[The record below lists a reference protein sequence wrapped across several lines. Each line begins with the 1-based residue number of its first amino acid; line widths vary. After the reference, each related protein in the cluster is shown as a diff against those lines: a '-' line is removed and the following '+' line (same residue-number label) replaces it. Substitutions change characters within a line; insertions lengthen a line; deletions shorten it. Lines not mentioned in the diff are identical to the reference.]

1 MLSTQQKSSTS
12 PAFVKS
18 QDVTGDTD
26 DVVQEKYNILLF
38 K

>member
-1 MLSTQQKSSTS
+1 MLPAQQKCSES

-18 QDVTGDTD
+18 QGITEDTD
-26 DVVQEKYNILLF
+26 DVLQEKYNILVF